1 MIKEKNYGYIR
12 LSRRDEKALELLK
25 KAYENERIRQE
36 QKKRMEL
43 IKTIKEFLE
52 KH

>member
-1 MIKEKNYGYIR
+1 MNKEKNYGYIR

-25 KAYENERIRQE
+25 KAYENESIRLE
-36 QKKRMEL
+36 QKKRIEL
-43 IKTIKEFLE
+43 IKTINEFIE